1 MRLFSDRRLCRTQIV
16 GITFGVVSSLAVAG
30 TADAQ
35 FGLIGGPQVVYDPTA
50 VGKLVTQLNRQVQQ
64 ITVAQQQLQAAI
76 NATKKLGTYNLRQI
90 TTTMTQIDQT
100 VAQGQALA
108 YTLSTIDADFRKTFP
123 GSTLSTTM
131 AADMR
136 TQRQRTLS
144 TLRGALNAANLT
156 TQQLAAGVARLQA
169 IKAQLP
175 AIRSAQQAAELQ
187 GVVGVHT
194 AEEITL
200 LRQQLAAQQSAQI
213 VVMAEDV
220 NHRLQAAAY
229 QQAYDAPSKVLN
241 PRPAR
246 RNISG
251 WWF

>member
-1 MRLFSDRRLCRTQIV
+1 
-16 GITFGVVSSLAVAG
+16 
-30 TADAQ
+30 
-35 FGLIGGPQVVYDPTA
+35 
-50 VGKLVTQLNRQVQQ
+50 LVTQLNRQVQQ
-64 ITVAQQQLQAAI
+64 ITVARQQLQAAI
-76 NATKKLGTYNLRQI
+76 DATKKLGTYNLRQI
-90 TTTMTQIDQT
+90 NTTMTQINQA
-100 VAQGQALA
+100 VAQGQAIA

-123 GSTLSTTM
+123 GATLSPTM
-131 AADMR
+131 ATDMR
-136 TQRQRTLS
+136 IQRQRTLA

-156 TQQLAAGVARLQA
+156 TQQLTAGVIRLQA

-194 AEEITL
+194 AEELTL

-229 QQAYDAPSKVLN
+229 QQAYDAPAQVRK
-241 PRPAR
+241 PQPAR

>member
-1 MRLFSDRRLCRTQIV
+1 
-16 GITFGVVSSLAVAG
+16 
-30 TADAQ
+30 
-35 FGLIGGPQVVYDPTA
+35 VYDPTA
-50 VGKLVTQLNRQVQQ
+50 VGKLVTQLSRQVQQ

-131 AADMR
+131 DADMR
-136 TQRQRTLS
+136 TQRQRTLA

-156 TQQLAAGVARLQA
+156 TQQLAAGVTRLQA

-175 AIRSAQQAAELQ
+175 GVRSAQEIAELQ

-200 LRQQLAAQQSAQI
+200 LRQQLAAQQSAQ
-213 VVMAEDV
+213 VVAMAEDV
-220 NHRLQAAAY
+220 NHRMQAAAY
-229 QQAYDAPSKVLN
+229 QRAYDAPSQVIN
-241 PRPAR
+241 PRPTR

-251 WWF
+251 WGF